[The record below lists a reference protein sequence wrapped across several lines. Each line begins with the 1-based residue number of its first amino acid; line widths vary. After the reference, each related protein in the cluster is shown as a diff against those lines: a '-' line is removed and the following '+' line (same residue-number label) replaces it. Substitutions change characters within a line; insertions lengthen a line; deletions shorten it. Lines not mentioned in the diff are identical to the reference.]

1 MTGPLLL
8 GVRHH
13 GPGSARAV
21 RCALEAAEPR
31 VLLVE
36 GPPEADAV
44 VGLAAHEEMRPPVAL
59 LAHAGGSGSRGNGR
73 ERSLAAFWPLAGFS
87 PEWVAI
93 RWALARGV
101 PVRFIDL
108 PAANSLALAAEQASG
123 ASAAADPEEF
133 TSDPLAA
140 LAEAAGHEDA
150 ERWWEDA
157 VEHLDGPE
165 TDQPLRLFAELEEA
179 MAALRADA
187 GRVAQ
192 RDALREAHMRLRI
205 REARR
210 EFAPERTAVVCGAW
224 HVPALRERAT
234 ATADRSLLKGLPK
247 VKAEVTWVPWTHR
260 RLTRRSGYG
269 AGISSP
275 GWYAHLHAVP
285 DRPVERWLTRVA
297 ALLREEDVG
306 AVSPAHVIEAVRLAQ
321 ALAALRGRP
330 LAGLDETTEA
340 VRSVLCG
347 GSDVPLALVHDRLTV
362 GDVLGEVP
370 QGAPAVPLQRDLE
383 RSQRTL
389 RLKPSPESR
398 EHEFDLRRETDAERS
413 RLLHRLGLLG
423 IEWGRPRTPRAGT
436 GTFRESW
443 VLRWE
448 PELSVRTAEAGMWGT
463 TVREAAEARASAR
476 AAEAD
481 GLAELT
487 ELAERV
493 LRAALPGA
501 LPRVTRALADRAALE
516 SEVGRLA
523 SALPALVRTVRY
535 GDVRGSD
542 PASLAAVAYAVA
554 DRVRTGLPSA
564 CSGLDAE
571 GAAQLRT
578 HLDAA
583 HRAVHLLDQPSVEA
597 APPTALRHGAE
608 QPQAPA
614 AESQAP
620 AGELLARWRSML
632 RLLGERPSVPG
643 LLRGRCSRLLL
654 DDGELSAAGAARH
667 LGLGL
672 SPTEEPTEAAA
683 WAEGF
688 LSGGGLLLAH
698 DERLLALFDDW
709 LTALGPD
716 AFTAVLPVLRRAFAE
731 FEPGVRR
738 TLGEL
743 VRRGPGG
750 TPSPET
756 TTADGL
762 PGFADTLDTTRAD
775 AALETLRLLLAAPV
789 PSEEANR

>member
-21 RCALEAAEPR
+21 RGALEAAEPR

-59 LAHAGGSGSRGNGR
+59 LAHAAGSGGRGNQG

-123 ASAAADPEEF
+123 TSPAAEPEEF

-157 VEHLDGPE
+157 VEHLGGPD
-165 TDQPLRLFAELEEA
+165 TDRPLQLFAELEEA

-187 GRVAQ
+187 GRLAR

-205 REARR
+205 REARK

-247 VKAEVTWVPWTHR
+247 VKAAVTWVPWTHR

-306 AVSPAHVIEAVRLAQ
+306 AASPAHVIEAVRLAQ

-362 GDVLGEVP
+362 GDVLGEIP
-370 QGAPAVPLQRDLE
+370 QGAPAVPLQHDLE
-383 RSQRTL
+383 RRQRTL

-398 EHEFDLRRETDAERS
+398 EHEFDLRREVDAERS

-463 TVREAAEARASAR
+463 TVREAAETRASAR

-481 GLAELT
+481 DLAELA

-523 SALPALVRTVRY
+523 SALPALVRAVRY

-564 CSGLDAE
+564 CSGLDAQ

-583 HRAVHLLDQPSVEA
+583 HRAVHLLGRPSVEA
-597 APPTALRHGAE
+597 ATPTALRRGAE

-620 AGELLARWRSML
+620 VGELLARWRSML
-632 RLLGERPSVPG
+632 RLLSERPSVPG
-643 LLRGRCSRLLL
+643 LLRGRCTRLLL

-672 SPTEEPTEAAA
+672 SPAEEPPEAAA

-731 FEPGVRR
+731 FDPGVRR

-743 VRRGPGG
+743 VRRGPG

-756 TTADGL
+756 TTADAL
-762 PGFADTLDTTRAD
+762 PGFADTLDTPRAD
-775 AALETLRLLLAAPV
+775 AALETLRLLLAAPA
-789 PSEEANR
+789 PTEEANR